1 MQQEV
6 LEKTKYIRPTRVELR
21 SLYNIQRTSLLN
33 IKYYGAR
40 AAQFEEFNLGCHVV
54 AIVGSLSAV
63 GGFLTLNDTEW
74 GKWVAG
80 IIGVLSAVSAALPP
94 ILQFSNKISQ
104 FERLHFSYSELFHM
118 AKSLALDIR
127 RSGSVT
133 EQQIGASKAIN
144 DLYSRLGQL
153 DETHPNPA
161 IIKKFEQE
169 VRTAFPQDS
178 LWYPKPNNSQEGSSP
193 GTREGTGEGTTEA
206 G

>member
-6 LEKTKYIRPTRVELR
+6 LGKIKDIRPTRIELR
-21 SLYNIQRTSLLN
+21 SLYNIQRTALLN

-40 AAQFEEFNLGCHVV
+40 AALFESWYLVCHVI

-63 GGFLTLNDTEW
+63 GGFLTLENTKW
-74 GKWVAG
+74 GKWAAG
-80 IIGVLSAVSAALPP
+80 VIGVLSAVSAALPP

-127 RSGSVT
+127 RSGLVT
-133 EQQIGASKAIN
+133 EQQVGASKAIN

-153 DETHPNPA
+153 DETDPKPE

-178 LWYPKPNNSQEGSSP
+178 LWYPKPNNSQEGASP
-193 GTREGTGEGTTEA
+193 GTREGTSEGTTEA